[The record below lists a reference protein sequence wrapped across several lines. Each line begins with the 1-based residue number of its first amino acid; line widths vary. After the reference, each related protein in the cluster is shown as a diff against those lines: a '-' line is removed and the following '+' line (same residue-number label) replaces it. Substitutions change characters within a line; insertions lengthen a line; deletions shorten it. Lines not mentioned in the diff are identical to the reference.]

1 MKTLVMVDVQ
11 SLFYGMKRVTGDY
24 FARVD
29 YQKLRDLLKE
39 GSDVLQLNAY
49 IMTLVTDQNRRGQKS
64 DENFAKMLRKFGYN
78 VKRHYC
84 TMEITDGATRNVTV
98 SKPTQMTREIVLDAI
113 RFLPTVD
120 RVIIVSGSGAMLP
133 VARKAKE
140 LGKQVWVACFEKA
153 GDLNR
158 ELRKAVDN
166 VITLDAEMQWKP
178 NVG

>member
-1 MKTLVMVDVQ
+1 MKTLAMVDCQ

-29 YQKLRDLLKE
+29 YQKLRDVLKE
-39 GSDVLQLNAY
+39 GSDTLQATVY

-64 DENFAKMLRKFGYN
+64 DENFTKMLRKFGYN

-84 TMEITDGATRNVTV
+84 TVAITDGATRNVTV
-98 SKPTQMTREIVLDAI
+98 SKPTQMTREIVLDSI
-113 RFLPTVD
+113 RLLPTVD
-120 RVIIVSGSGAMLP
+120 RLIIVSGSGAMLP

-140 LGKQVWVACFEKA
+140 LGKEVWVSCFEKA

-158 ELRKAVDN
+158 ELRKAVDK
-166 VITLDAEMQWKP
+166 VIVLDASIQWVPK
-178 NVG
+178 